1 MPAAVRRRLV
11 VVLLLVAGA
20 LALAAAASGGNG
32 GVAPPEPNS
41 PNAGSINDAY
51 LLILTVTGIVFLLV
65 EGALIFFI
73 AKYRR
78 GGRPREEEGPQVH
91 GDRTIE
97 IVWTVVPVLLLVGI
111 VSFVFYKLPGIE
123 DTPPATAGDHLNVRV
138 EGHQF
143 YWLFK
148 YPDGR
153 SAINV
158 LEVPVDRVVTLDITA
173 SDVVHSWWV
182 PQFGGKIDA
191 IPGKV
196 NHTWFK
202 PERTGTF
209 PLKCAE
215 FCGFEHAGM
224 RGAVRVLPPGAE
236 PGRLSQLALGKEA
249 VDNVCASCHGDGLQ
263 GGFGPKIAGSAL
275 FADEKGMRDIIRN
288 GIRTMPA
295 VGRTWPDELVDA
307 TIAYL
312 KTQAGSTQGATTSGG

>member
-1 MPAAVRRRLV
+1 MLA
-11 VVLLLVAGA
+11 AGA
-20 LALAAAASGGNG
+20 LALAAAAAAGNG
-32 GVAPPEPNS
+32 GLAPPEPNS

-51 LLILTVTGIVFLLV
+51 LLILTVTGIVFILV

-78 GGRPREEEGPQVH
+78 GDRPRDEEGPQLH

-97 IVWTVVPVLLLVGI
+97 IVWTVVPVLILVGV
-111 VSFVFYKLPGIE
+111 VSFVFYKLPGIQN
-123 DTPPATAGDHLNVRV
+123 TPSASASDRLNVRV
-138 EGHQF
+138 EAHQF
-143 YWLFK
+143 YWLFR

-158 LEVPVDRVVTLDITA
+158 LEVPVDRVVTLDLT
-173 SDVVHSWWV
+173 SGDVVHSWWV
-182 PQFGGKIDA
+182 PQFGGKTDA

-202 PERTGTF
+202 PERTGVF

-224 RGAVRVLPPGAE
+224 RGVVRVLPQGAE
-236 PGRLSQLALGKEA
+236 PGRLSEVALGKEV
-249 VDNVCASCHGDGLQ
+249 VDNVCASCHGDQLQ
-263 GGFGPKIAGSAL
+263 GGYGPKIAGSAL
-275 FADEKGMRDIIRN
+275 FGDEEAMRDLIRN

-295 VGRTWPDELVDA
+295 VGKTWDDRLVDA

-312 KTQAGSTQGATTSGG
+312 KTQAGTAGGASGG

>member
-1 MPAAVRRRLV
+1 MLT
-11 VVLLLVAGA
+11 AGA
-20 LALAAAASGGNG
+20 LALAAAASAGSGGL
-32 GVAPPEPNS
+32 APPKPNS

-51 LLILTVTGIVFLLV
+51 LLILTVTGIVFILV

-78 GGRPREEEGPQVH
+78 GARPREEEGPQIH

-97 IVWTVVPVLLLVGI
+97 IVWTVVPVLLLTGV
-111 VSFVFYKLPGIE
+111 VAFVFYKLPGIQN
-123 DTPPATAGDHLNVRV
+123 TPSASANDQLNVRV

-143 YWLFK
+143 YWLYR

-158 LEVPVDRVVTLDITA
+158 LEVPVGRVVTLDVTA
-173 SDVVHSWWV
+173 SDVIHSWWA
-182 PQFGGKIDA
+182 PNLAGKIDA
-191 IPGKV
+191 IPGRV

-202 PERTGTF
+202 AERPGTF

-224 RGAVRVLPPGAE
+224 RGVVRVLPAGAE
-236 PGRLSQLALGKEA
+236 PGRLSQLALGKQA
-249 VDNVCASCHGDGLQ
+249 VENVCASCHGDGLQ
-263 GGFGPKIAGSAL
+263 GGYAPKIAGSAL
-275 FADEKGMRDIIRN
+275 FSDEQGMRDIIHN

-295 VGRTWPDELVDA
+295 VGRTWPDQLVDS

-312 KTQAGSTQGATTSGG
+312 KTQAGSAQGETSGG